1 MRAGEIPKCGCGKTK
16 NPPYCD
22 GSHYEP
28 REVVEAS
35 QSARTNKKRAP
46 VVQKLETNLSDE
58 VRQWNAAVEL
68 RRAEKLQRTTN
79 SQS

>member
-1 MRAGEIPKCGCGKTK
+1 MRVGEIPKCGCGKTK

-28 REVVEAS
+28 REVVEAA
-35 QSARTNKKRAP
+35 QSADASKNRAP
-46 VVQKLETNLSDE
+46 DVQKLETNLSDE
-58 VRQWNAAVEL
+58 VRKWNAAVEL
-68 RRAEKLQRTTN
+68 RRAEKRQRTTN